1 MATYG
6 DSVPSVVGSRVHA
19 GLPQL
24 RFLADSATAAHTSG
38 VWGRYDAR
46 EDRLFDAASKAAT
59 EDEGPE
65 DNS

>member
-1 MATYG
+1 MTTYG
-6 DSVPSVVGSRVHA
+6 DSVPSVVGGRVHA

-46 EDRLFDAASKAAT
+46 
-59 EDEGPE
+59 
-65 DNS
+65 